1 MTKLASALFA
11 LALIFSV
18 AGGAYA
24 GEGSPDINVPGQAH
38 DSGTSR

>member
-1 MTKLASALFA
+1 MTKFASALFA
-11 LALIFSV
+11 IALLFSV

-38 DSGTSR
+38 NPR